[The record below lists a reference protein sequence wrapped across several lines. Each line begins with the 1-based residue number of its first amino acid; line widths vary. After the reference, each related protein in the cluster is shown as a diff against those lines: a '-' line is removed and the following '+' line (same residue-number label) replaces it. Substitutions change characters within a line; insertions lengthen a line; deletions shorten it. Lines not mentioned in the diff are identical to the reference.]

1 MTDMIVSG
9 GVIEQFYLEIYGD
22 PNGTYIENG
31 TFNGKPKYTKSGTSW
46 EISWG
51 FDDEYD
57 DFCWKIH
64 PAGSSFFYCGQ
75 NVATPDLCSSWGYS
89 FRATTAPTVT
99 AASSGTT
106 HEGEVALSSLSYL
119 RTKKA

>member
-1 MTDMIVSG
+1 MADMIVSG
-9 GVIEQFYLEIYGD
+9 GVITQTYLEIVGD

-31 TFNGKPKYTKSGTSW
+31 TMNGKPRYTKSGTSW
-46 EISWG
+46 GIHWG
-51 FDDEYD
+51 FDEEYD
-57 DFCWKIH
+57 GFCWRIT
-64 PAGSSFFYCGQ
+64 PSSSFFYCGQ

-89 FRATTAPTVT
+89 WRATTAPTVT
-99 AASSGTT
+99 AAPAGTT